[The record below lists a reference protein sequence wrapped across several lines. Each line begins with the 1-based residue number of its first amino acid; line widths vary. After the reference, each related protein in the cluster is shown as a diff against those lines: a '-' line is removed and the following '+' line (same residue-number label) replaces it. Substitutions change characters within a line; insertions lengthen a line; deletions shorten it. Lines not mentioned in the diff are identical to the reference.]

1 MSMSRSRHAKTD
13 SESSLA
19 PSSPPRSPRRPVYYV
34 QSPSHDGEKTANSF
48 HSTPALSPVGSPGRH
63 SRDSSSTR
71 FSGSLKPGGGSRKQP
86 DGPGR
91 NGKGAEKEW
100 MDEFGAI
107 EEEGLLD
114 DDGARGGIPRRWYVL
129 AFVLAFFALF
139 AFFSLVLWGASRNQK
154 PVVTMKSITFNG
166 FVIQA
171 GNDASGVATEMVT
184 MNSTVK
190 FVFRNTGTFFGVHVA
205 SAPVDLFYY
214 ELSLASGNVVT
225 QRITKNLRNI
235 KALSGD
241 YRATESIIAGVNNFY
256 QSRKSQRTVTVTL
269 LGNDIPLYGGGSD
282 LGSKNNTPTAPVP
295 LQLNFTVQAR
305 AYVLGKLVKP
315 KFNKVVQCAVVM
327 DPTKLYT
334 AISFNKTS
342 CTYQ

>member
-1 MSMSRSRHAKTD
+1 MSRSRHAKTD

-214 ELSLASGNVVT
+214 ELSLASGNV
-225 QRITKNLRNI
+225 
-235 KALSGD
+235 
-241 YRATESIIAGVNNFY
+241 NNFY

-305 AYVLGKLVKP
+305 AYVLGNLVKP

-327 DPTKLYT
+327 DPTKMYT

>member
-114 DDGARGGIPRRWYVL
+114 DDGARGGIPRRCYVL

-190 FVFRNTGTFFGVHVA
+190 FVFQNTGTFFGVHVA

-214 ELSLASGNVVT
+214 ELSLASGN
-225 QRITKNLRNI
+225 
-235 KALSGD
+235 
-241 YRATESIIAGVNNFY
+241 VNNFY

-327 DPTKLYT
+327 DPKKMYT

>member
-86 DGPGR
+86 DRPGR

-190 FVFRNTGTFFGVHVA
+190 FVFQNTGTFFGVHVA
-205 SAPVDLFYY
+205 SAPMDLFYY
-214 ELSLASGNVVT
+214 ELSLASGNV
-225 QRITKNLRNI
+225 
-235 KALSGD
+235 
-241 YRATESIIAGVNNFY
+241 NNFY
-256 QSRKSQRTVTVTL
+256 QSRKSQRTVSVTL

-327 DPTKLYT
+327 DPKKMYT

-342 CTYQ
+342 CSYQ

>member
-1 MSMSRSRHAKTD
+1 MSRSRHAKTD

-214 ELSLASGNVVT
+214 ELSLASGNV
-225 QRITKNLRNI
+225 
-235 KALSGD
+235 
-241 YRATESIIAGVNNFY
+241 NNFY

-327 DPTKLYT
+327 DPTKMYT

>member
-171 GNDASGVATEMVT
+171 GDDASGVATEMVT

-205 SAPVDLFYY
+205 SVPVDLFYY
-214 ELSLASGNVVT
+214 ELSLASGN
-225 QRITKNLRNI
+225 
-235 KALSGD
+235 
-241 YRATESIIAGVNNFY
+241 VNNFY

-327 DPTKLYT
+327 DPKKMYT

>member
-1 MSMSRSRHAKTD
+1 MSMSRHAKTD

-214 ELSLASGNVVT
+214 ELSLASGNV
-225 QRITKNLRNI
+225 
-235 KALSGD
+235 
-241 YRATESIIAGVNNFY
+241 NNFY

-315 KFNKVVQCAVVM
+315 KFNKVVQCTVVM
-327 DPTKLYT
+327 DPTKMYT

>member
-100 MDEFGAI
+100 MDDFGAI

-114 DDGARGGIPRRWYVL
+114 DDGARGGIPRRCYVL
-129 AFVLAFFALF
+129 AFVLSFFALF

-154 PVVTMKSITFNG
+154 PVVTMKVSLR
-166 FVIQA
+166 A
-171 GNDASGVATEMVT
+171 
-184 MNSTVK
+184 
-190 FVFRNTGTFFGVHVA
+190 
-205 SAPVDLFYY
+205 
-214 ELSLASGNVVT
+214 LSLSLEIHFPFGN
-225 QRITKNLRNI
+225 
-235 KALSGD
+235 
-241 YRATESIIAGVNNFY
+241 
-256 QSRKSQRTVTVTL
+256 
-269 LGNDIPLYGGGSD
+269 GS
-282 LGSKNNTPTAPVP
+282 STIWT
-295 LQLNFTVQAR
+295 R
-305 AYVLGKLVKP
+305 
-315 KFNKVVQCAVVM
+315 
-327 DPTKLYT
+327 
-334 AISFNKTS
+334 
-342 CTYQ
+342 

>member
-100 MDEFGAI
+100 MDDFGAI

-114 DDGARGGIPRRWYVL
+114 DDGARGGIPRRCYVL
-129 AFVLAFFALF
+129 AFVLSFFALF

-214 ELSLASGNVVT
+214 ELSLASGNV
-225 QRITKNLRNI
+225 
-235 KALSGD
+235 
-241 YRATESIIAGVNNFY
+241 NNFY

-327 DPTKLYT
+327 DPKKMYT